1 MNTVMKKVVFALLL
15 GLTSQAQ
22 AQIID
27 TTGTDFNYADLTW
40 TSSFQYFSG
49 PGGDPLLA
57 ADGTINTN
65 LDAFNG
71 ELEIVGSDNGTG
83 VYSEVAMYSTT
94 GATGGVLD
102 FSWAF
107 TNTDTLAG
115 FDIFFWIN
123 EGTGTVTRELTEFAS
138 SGLESM
144 VVGANALFGLSIDTR
159 DNTGGPAFV
168 DISGMTWTADGGQ
181 VGAMPVPAAL
191 WLFGTAI
198 AGLGFMRKKKDL
210 KVAI

>member
-1 MNTVMKKVVFALLL
+1 MKTVMKKVVFALLL
-15 GLTSQAQ
+15 GMASQSQ

-27 TTGTDFNYADLTW
+27 TTGTNFNYADLTW

-49 PGGDPLLA
+49 PGGDPTLP

-83 VYSEVAMYSTT
+83 VYSEVAMYSNS
-94 GATGGVLD
+94 GLTGGTLD

-123 EGTGTVTRELTEFAS
+123 EGTGTATRELTNLAEAGF
-138 SGLESM
+138 ESM

-159 DNTGGPAFV
+159 DNIGGPAFV
-168 DISGMTWTADGGQ
+168 DISGMTWTAAGGE
-181 VGAMPVPAAL
+181 VGQMPVPAAL
-191 WLFGTAI
+191 WLFGSAL

-210 KVAI
+210 KAAI